1 MNSSTAISIAL
12 LVLLTGCARRQAP
25 EIRIAVGGAEQ
36 IVYLPTTLAQQLGF
50 YEAEG
55 VRVKLESFPGGAK
68 SLQALLGGSADV
80 VSGFYDH
87 TLQMAAEGRRLKA
100 FALMLHYPG
109 MALVVAPQ
117 KSGAIRRIEDLKG
130 ASVGVTA
137 PGSSTHMLIN
147 YLLVKHGLTPADIS
161 AIGIGGGA
169 GAAAAVER
177 GKVDAAIVTDP
188 VLTQILKRNPDLRI
202 LADARQASGVKEIF
216 GTETYPASVFYS
228 TTEWIERNPETAG
241 KLARA
246 MRKTLEWMQQ
256 HSPEQIAG
264 KMPAAYRGEDAAV
277 YVEALRN
284 SMPMF
289 SPDGIMSSE
298 GAEAV
303 KKVLSLSLE
312 KVRKANVDT
321 AQTFTNELIKSK

>member
-188 VLTQILKRNPDLRI
+188 VLTQILKRHPHLRI

-321 AQTFTNELIKSK
+321 AQTFTNELVKSK